1 MYTNILPILRCPHCG
16 ARFSLTE
23 SKKEGEEIVEGK
35 VVCEKEHTF
44 YIHEGIL
51 DFQSQEQEN
60 FNSWTEYFKEETD
73 VDFDDKFDSHKTD
86 NQRKIERDFL
96 GGIVEETAKL
106 KGGFLLDIASGRGL
120 LLREIL
126 KNVDTNVEIISA
138 DLSFRVLWR
147 DRIKFREINPHIK
160 VNYIACD
167 ATNLPIQDNSIDM
180 ACTFVGFTNMMNL
193 MENGIRDTARV
204 LKEHAPLINST
215 VYMDENADGAKKVA
229 EYLMEN
235 HMEGAEKIYIRNE
248 LLAIHKKYFQTVREK
263 IIYEGIA
270 ETVEEDLI
278 PCTGEWFANVV
289 LIAE

>member
-23 SKKEGEEIVEGK
+23 SKKDGEEIVEGK
-35 VVCEKEHTF
+35 IVCEKEHTF

-51 DFQSQEQEN
+51 DFQSQEQER

-96 GGIVEETAKL
+96 DGIVEEAAKL

-167 ATNLPIQDNSIDM
+167 AMNLPIQDNSIDM

-235 HMEGAEKIYIRNE
+235 HIEGAEKIYIRNE
-248 LLAIHKKYFQTVREK
+248 LLAIHKKYFQTMREK

>member
-1 MYTNILPILRCPHCG
+1 MYTNILPVLRCPHCG
-16 ARFSLTE
+16 EKFSITE
-23 SKKEGEEIVEGK
+23 NKKDGEEIIEGK
-35 VVCEKEHTF
+35 IVCEKGHTF

-73 VDFDDKFDSHKTD
+73 VDFDDKFASHKSD
-86 NQRKIERDFL
+86 NQRKIERDFID
-96 GGIVEETAKL
+96 GIVEEAVKL
-106 KGGFLLDIASGRGL
+106 KSGFLLDVASGRGL

-126 KNVDTNVEIISA
+126 KNVNANVEIISA
-138 DLSFRVLWR
+138 DLSFQVLWR
-147 DRIKFREINPHIK
+147 DRIKFKQINPHIK

-167 ATNLPIQDNSIDM
+167 AANLPILDHSIDM
-180 ACTFVGFTNMMNL
+180 VCTFVGFTNMVNL

-204 LKEHAPLINST
+204 LKDHAPLINSS

-229 EYLMEN
+229 RYLSEN
-235 HMEGAEKIYIRNE
+235 HMEDARKTYIRDE
-248 LLAIHKKYFQTVREK
+248 LLAIHKKYFRTVHEK

-270 ETVEEDLI
+270 ETVEGDLI

>member
-23 SKKEGEEIVEGK
+23 SKKDGEEIVEGK
-35 VVCEKEHTF
+35 IVCEKEHTF

-51 DFQSQEQEN
+51 DFQSQEQER

-96 GGIVEETAKL
+96 DGIVEEAAKL

-193 MENGIRDTARV
+193 MENGIRDTAHV

-235 HMEGAEKIYIRNE
+235 HIEGAEKIYIRNE
-248 LLAIHKKYFQTVREK
+248 LLAIHKKYFQTMREK